1 MAKNLT
7 QFSILLSSPSD
18 LDSERNE
25 VPQVISELNMTYG
38 NSNNI
43 NFDLLKW
50 ETHSAPGITNEH
62 TQQIINQ
69 DFGDDYDIFIGIIWK
84 KFGTKTEVAESGTE
98 EEFLRALKRFENWEN
113 IPILFYFKSEP
124 IPFDEI
130 NPEQILKINNFKEG
144 LKQNKILYWNFN
156 NVEELKSQLRIHI
169 PKRTN
174 SLLKNPNKS
183 NSNNFKIND
192 ETTKFIEE
200 SEFGVLDFVIQ
211 FEDYLAN
218 VNLSLNGITQA
229 TNVIAEE
236 FNKKTSELER
246 LQKLPN
252 FNKNQIAGILSRT
265 AKSVDNY
272 TNRLLIETPAYQENF
287 ESAIKAGTLYLN
299 SITKENIEENRE
311 SLDDLLESVR
321 NLKSNIPNAINGMFS
336 FYNAIKDLPNLYS
349 VFTKAKNKLV
359 SQLETLNSTLK
370 HSYDLTH
377 EYEGEIEYKLKMW

>member
-1 MAKNLT
+1 M
-7 QFSILLSSPSD
+7 
-18 LDSERNE
+18 
-25 VPQVISELNMTYG
+25 
-38 NSNNI
+38 
-43 NFDLLKW
+43 
-50 ETHSAPGITNEH
+50 
-62 TQQIINQ
+62 
-69 DFGDDYDIFIGIIWK
+69 
-84 KFGTKTEVAESGTE
+84 
-98 EEFLRALKRFENWEN
+98 
-113 IPILFYFKSEP
+113 
-124 IPFDEI
+124 
-130 NPEQILKINNFKEG
+130 
-144 LKQNKILYWNFN
+144 
-156 NVEELKSQLRIHI
+156 
-169 PKRTN
+169 
-174 SLLKNPNKS
+174 KNPNKS

-377 EYEGEIEYKLKMW
+377 EYEGEIEYKLKMR

>member
-1 MAKNLT
+1 
-7 QFSILLSSPSD
+7 
-18 LDSERNE
+18 
-25 VPQVISELNMTYG
+25 
-38 NSNNI
+38 
-43 NFDLLKW
+43 
-50 ETHSAPGITNEH
+50 
-62 TQQIINQ
+62 
-69 DFGDDYDIFIGIIWK
+69 
-84 KFGTKTEVAESGTE
+84 
-98 EEFLRALKRFENWEN
+98 
-113 IPILFYFKSEP
+113 
-124 IPFDEI
+124 
-130 NPEQILKINNFKEG
+130 LKINNFKEG

-377 EYEGEIEYKLKMW
+377 EYEGEIEYKLKM